1 MKTFFRFLG
10 RFIGWVFRLTAL
22 ALLVAV
28 LTPIVYFAWRAG
40 QPMEMPEFK
49 GLTYYEY
56 LAWQQMAYEELEKKY
71 DADSR
76 TGEGCYAIDVAVP
89 VGFGMPNLLI
99 RHIVYLIYPDQTR
112 ALFARDVKKGIL
124 QTDVTWMT
132 LLPELWSG
140 FEHLEWLSL
149 EGRVHSPIPAC
160 RIHVS
165 DLPTPEELR
174 SLRLNASAP

>member
-10 RFIGWVFRLTAL
+10 RFIGWVLRLTAL

-56 LAWQQMAYEELEKKY
+56 LAWKKMAYEELAEKY
-71 DADSR
+71 YPGDPRYRHMCLSVDLIA
-76 TGEGCYAIDVAVP
+76 TGMVLP
-89 VGFGMPNLLI
+89 GFSMSYI
-99 RHIVYLIYPDQTR
+99 SYLIYPDQTR

-140 FEHLEWLSL
+140 FEHLEWNAL
-149 EGRVHSPIPAC
+149 EGIRHSISPVC
-160 RIHVS
+160 RIRSPV
-165 DLPTPEELR
+165 PTPEELR
-174 SLRLNASAP
+174 SLRLNAAAP